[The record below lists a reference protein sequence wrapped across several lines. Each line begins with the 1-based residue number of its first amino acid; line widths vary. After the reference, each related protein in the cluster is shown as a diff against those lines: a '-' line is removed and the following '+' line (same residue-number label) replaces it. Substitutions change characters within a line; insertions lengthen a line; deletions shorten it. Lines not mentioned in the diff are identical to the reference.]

1 MRSDAL
7 RNRQKLLE
15 AAAQIFQE
23 QGFDV
28 PVGEIADAADVGR
41 ATLFRNFPTKE
52 DLIAAVAVEMM
63 NGWVAEAQQML
74 AEADDPDPELIFTF
88 LEEMSGRQ
96 QASRALMEAVTD
108 DFLARQDVRCC
119 HAEIHGVLS
128 EALDRGKAA
137 GSVRPDVV
145 SSDVIILIKGLCAS
159 MDLLSPENPDVL
171 NRHLELIR
179 AAISAPGYTRPLQA
193 EPAVLL

>member
-7 RNRQKLLE
+7 RNREKLLE
-15 AAAQIFQE
+15 AAIRMFQE
-23 QGFDV
+23 HGFEV
-28 PVGEIADAADVGR
+28 PVGDIADAADVGR

-63 NGWVAEAQQML
+63 NGWVEEAQAML
-74 AEADDPDPELIFTF
+74 AAADDEDPELIFTF

-108 DFLARQDVRCC
+108 EFLERADVCAC
-119 HAEIHGVLS
+119 HNAIHAILD
-128 EALDRGKAA
+128 EALRRGKAA

-145 SSDVIILIKGLCAS
+145 ASDVIILIKGLCAS
-159 MDLLSPENPDVL
+159 MELLTPDNPDVL
-171 NRHLELIR
+171 TRHLELIR
-179 AAISAPGYTRPLQA
+179 AAISAPGYARPLRG
-193 EPAVLL
+193 EPAVL